1 MSEERMGYGDNE
13 DADESPRDIL
23 RFERS
28 VSQLL
33 FNYLPDKTVDWEDGA
48 VIVQLG
54 HVRLRGV
61 WDTDRSRMIIDA
73 VDEYL
78 ERWAR
83 RGGKVRSP
91 FPPNGETG
99 RFAVGEPF
107 AISATFFHTALVCT
121 HCSRL
126 VFRNPSEMVRSM
138 QTRTLRE
145 CPDCRRQTLRQFPQ
159 VLVHGCG
166 RLDPITMWL
175 PSMETTPDG
184 FAPGHIPIQCPEC
197 REKGRLYLPARSER
211 VRDMKVYCATCGMN
225 IPLRLTGR
233 CADCIKEISTELPS
247 GPTSS
252 SDTGHDERR
261 RATVVARVAMRQT
274 RYSASDAYFPHS
286 ITLLRTDGPLIQE
299 DRRPASKILRGIQ
312 SDPASPTADDQQL
325 LPSLLEQMAKAA
337 AQGNLDLVDQLSR
350 QVRALA
356 SGLSP
361 APQRQPAIPRPSVRL
376 QDDAERAIR
385 EALAFGTTVRTRAAV
400 DLARANASIT
410 PSSLEEVTL
419 VLTRLGIDEFSIV
432 DDLPV
437 ITATFGYSRRSSDP
451 QYEEPEIAK
460 DIKLPT
466 TIRPFRPLDRKA
478 ANAIDKPQLVGSSP
492 ILAREGKHQ
501 GLFFSLNPQ
510 RVVDWLDM
518 HQIELPYPDQQPL
531 VRLVVGLEPIDRFY
545 DDIWDC
551 VVRRMVFGVVH
562 SLSHALM
569 RAISRYSGL
578 ERTSIAE
585 YVLLPLLGAV
595 VYDASSSINLGAI
608 ETAVRNDLGTILDTL
623 QKDAVNCL
631 YDVDCID
638 TRKGACH
645 GCIHAPEISCRV
657 FNHGLSRAFLL
668 GGHAPWA
675 DPSVNQRIQGYWT
688 AFAHGK

>member
-1 MSEERMGYGDNE
+1 MSEERIGFGE
-13 DADESPRDIL
+13 AADADESPREFL

-54 HVRLRGV
+54 HVRLGSI
-61 WDTDRSRMIIDA
+61 WDADRSKLIIDA

-78 ERWAR
+78 VRWTR

-107 AISATFFHTALVCT
+107 AISATFLHTALVCT
-121 HCSRL
+121 HCSRF
-126 VFRNPSEMVRSM
+126 VFRKPQEMVRSVE
-138 QTRTLRE
+138 TRTLRE
-145 CPDCRRQTLRQFPQ
+145 CPDCHRQTLRQFPQ

-166 RLDPITMWL
+166 HLEPITMWL
-175 PSMETTPDG
+175 PSMDTTSEG

-197 REKGRLYLPARSER
+197 KDKGRLYLPARSER
-211 VRDMKVYCATCGMN
+211 VRDMKVFCGTCGMN

-233 CADCIKEISTELPS
+233 CPDCIKEISSEAHRQAPPAS
-247 GPTSS
+247 ARP
-252 SDTGHDERR
+252 EEQKQ
-261 RATVVARVAMRQT
+261 ATVVARVAMRQT

-286 ITLLRTDGPLIQE
+286 ITLLRTDGPVIQE
-299 DRRPASKILRGIQ
+299 DVRSASKVLRGALPSTPSSI
-312 SDPASPTADDQQL
+312 ATTQQL
-325 LPSLLEQMAKAA
+325 LSALLDQMAKAA
-337 AQGNLDLVDQLSR
+337 ARGDLDLVDRLSR
-350 QVRALA
+350 QVRDLA
-356 SGLSP
+356 SST
-361 APQRQPAIPRPSVRL
+361 QPVVQQTPVSGPTILL
-376 QDDAERAIR
+376 QDDVVSAIR
-385 EALAFGTTVRTRAAV
+385 EALAFGTTIRARPAV
-400 DLARANASIT
+400 DLARANTSIA
-410 PSSLEEVTL
+410 PSLLEDVSVSLK
-419 VLTRLGIDEFSIV
+419 RLGIHELSVV

-451 QYEEPEIAK
+451 VYEEPEIAK
-460 DIKLPT
+460 DVKLPT

-501 GLFFSLNPQ
+501 GLFFSLDPQ
-510 RVVDWLDM
+510 RVMDWLDM
-518 HQIELPYPDQQPL
+518 HKIELPYPGQPPL
-531 VRLVVGLEPIDRFY
+531 VRLMAGLEPIDRFY
-545 DDIWDC
+545 DEIWGC

-569 RAISRYSGL
+569 RAISRYAGL
-578 ERTSIAE
+578 ERTSLAE

-608 ETAVRNDLGTILDTL
+608 ETAVRNDLGAILDTL

-645 GCIHAPEISCRV
+645 GCIHSPEISCRV
-657 FNHGLSRAFLL
+657 FNHGLSRSFLL
-668 GGHAPWA
+668 GGHAPWS
-675 DPSVNQRIQGYWT
+675 DPSVNQRIHGYWT
-688 AFAHGK
+688 ASSNGK

>member
-1 MSEERMGYGDNE
+1 MSEERNGYGEAADP
-13 DADESPRDIL
+13 DESPKELL

-48 VIVQLG
+48 VVVQLG
-54 HVRLRGV
+54 HVRLGSI
-61 WDTDRSRMIIDA
+61 WDADRSKLILTA

-78 ERWAR
+78 DRWAR

-99 RFAVGEPF
+99 RFAIGEPF
-107 AISATFFHTALVCT
+107 AISATFFPTALICT
-121 HCSRL
+121 QCSRL
-126 VFRNPSEMVRSM
+126 VFRKPQEMIKSVE
-138 QTRTLRE
+138 TRTLRQ
-145 CPDCRRQTLRQFPQ
+145 CPDCHRQTLRQFPQ

-175 PSMETTPDG
+175 PSMDTTSDG

-197 REKGRLYLPARSER
+197 RENGRLYLPARSER
-211 VRDMKVYCATCGMN
+211 VRDMKVYCGTCRMN

-233 CADCIKEISTELPS
+233 CADCIKEISSEAPS
-247 GPTSS
+247 KPAPSHL
-252 SDTGHDERR
+252 GHEEQKH
-261 RATVVARVAMRQT
+261 ATVVARVAMRQT

-286 ITLLRTDGPLIQE
+286 ITLLRTDGPVIQE
-299 DRRPASKILRGIQ
+299 DTRPASKVLRSILPAA
-312 SDPASPTADDQQL
+312 SSSPASREQL
-325 LPSLLEQMAKAA
+325 LSTLLNQMAKAT
-337 AQGNLDLVDQLSR
+337 AQGDVDLFDRLSK

-356 SGLSP
+356 SGIHEATPKQTPVLSP
-361 APQRQPAIPRPSVRL
+361 SIRL
-376 QDDAERAIR
+376 QDDVEVAIR
-385 EALAFGTTVRTRAAV
+385 EALAFGTTIRARPAV
-400 DLARANASIT
+400 ELAQANTSIA
-410 PSSLEEVTL
+410 PSLLEDVSLSL
-419 VLTRLGIDEFSIV
+419 ARLGIDELSVV

-437 ITATFGYSRRSSDP
+437 ITATFGYSRRSSEP
-451 QYEEPEIAK
+451 YYEEPEIAK
-460 DIKLPT
+460 DVRLPT
-466 TIRPFRPLDRKA
+466 TIRPFRPLDRRA
-478 ANAIDKPQLVGSSP
+478 ANAVDKPQLVGSSP

-510 RVVDWLDM
+510 RVMDWLGM
-518 HQIELPYPDQQPL
+518 NRIELPYPEQQPL
-531 VRLVVGLEPIDRFY
+531 VRLMAGLEPVDRFY
-545 DDIWDC
+545 DEIWGC
-551 VVRRMVFGVVH
+551 AVRRMVFGVVH
-562 SLSHALM
+562 SLSHAIM
-569 RAISRYSGL
+569 RAISRYAGL

-595 VYDASSSINLGAI
+595 VYDSSSSINLGAI
-608 ETAVRNDLGTILDTL
+608 ETAVRNDLGAILDTL

-645 GCIHAPEISCRV
+645 GCIHSPEISCRV
-657 FNHGLSRAFLL
+657 FNHGLSRSFLL

-675 DPSVNQRIQGYWT
+675 DPSVNQRIHGYWR
-688 AFAHGK
+688 AFTDGE